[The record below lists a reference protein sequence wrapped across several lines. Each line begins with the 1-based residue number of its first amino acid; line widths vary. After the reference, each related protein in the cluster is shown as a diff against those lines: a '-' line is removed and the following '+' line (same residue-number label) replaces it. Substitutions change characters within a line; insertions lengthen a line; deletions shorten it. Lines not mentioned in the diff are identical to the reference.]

1 MAATESEKKPKK
13 KSNHK
18 TPFVPGHTLSVD
30 NGGGRPREYDYEKEA
45 DDLDKWSQADTSI
58 NLYAFTDRKPY
69 LAQDLCDFAE
79 KCPKFSLALRKAKER
94 IARNREEKLAKGE
107 LHQAAFNRS
116 ASLHDRML
124 YHHEEHLKDRQ
135 AERDRGIKQEEA
147 TNFAKLLAAGMRGDF
162 KQPD

>member
-1 MAATESEKKPKK
+1 MAAAKSEKKSQEPVK
-13 KSNHK
+13 N
-18 TPFVPGHTLSVD
+18 
-30 NGGGRPREYDYEKEA
+30 GRPREYDYEKEA
-45 DDLDKWSQADTSI
+45 DDLEAWSLSPDAI
-58 NLYAFTDRKPY
+58 HLYGFTDAKPY

-79 KCPKFSLALRKAKER
+79 KSQKFSLALRKAKER
-94 IARNREEKLAKGE
+94 IARHREDKLAKGE
-107 LHQAAFNRS
+107 LHQAAYNRN